1 MKNKLYTFIGI
12 LLILTSCSTETK
24 QANATVAKKTEQ
36 IIKVNSNATLSVNV
50 EGMVCEMGCGSAIR
64 KALKETNA
72 VEQCSFDFK
81 DERKVNTA
89 TISYDS
95 TAISKEKILSV
106 INTLNEKQFKAT
118 L

>member
-1 MKNKLYTFIGI
+1 MKNTLYTFIGI
-12 LLILTSCSTETK
+12 LLILTSCSAETK
-24 QANATVAKKTEQ
+24 QPKATVAKKTEK
-36 IIKVNSNATLSVNV
+36 IIKVKSNATVSVHV

-81 DERKVNTA
+81 DDRKVNTA

-95 TAISKEKILSV
+95 TAISKDKILSV
-106 INTLNEKQFKAT
+106 INSLNEKQFKAS